1 MTVPV
6 THLARRRRFLL
17 GVAGLACGAPV
28 LAAPR
33 EYERFVGT
41 AWHLPRATALEVWP
55 SALGLDLAGVL
66 AAIDEWS
73 VPSDSQ
79 LIVRLKDGEHAQAR
93 TLAIRHPAGNRLA
106 IVGNRADPGRCR
118 ILWSGADDG
127 LYVGAGCVLGL
138 LDGVVLE
145 HAAPQARALGSALL
159 ADEGGVIRCGTQ
171 VRARNFYYGFQARIG
186 GVIRC
191 AGTESHG
198 AGDANYFAFNGGH
211 LFARQARAFDARDDR
226 NALGSGFVAEY
237 GGTIDAAEALA
248 QYNLLAGF
256 TALSNGVIRANDTS
270 AEHNGRAGYYTA
282 AGGRIVAHNGRAR
295 ANCGEG
301 LLAQDGAGGISGNRI
316 LNEANSARPET
327 CVR

>member
-1 MTVPV
+1 MTAPPA
-6 THLARRRRFLL
+6 LAKRRTFLL
-17 GVAGLACGAPV
+17 AAAGLACGGPV
-28 LAAPR
+28 LSAPR
-33 EYERFVGT
+33 EYERFLGA
-41 AWHLPRATALEVWP
+41 AWRVPRATTLEVWP

-66 AAIDEWS
+66 SAVDEWT

-79 LIVRLKDGEHAQAR
+79 LVVRLKDGEHAQQR
-93 TLAIRHPAGNRLA
+93 TLAIRHPAGSRLA
-106 IVGNRADPGRCR
+106 IVGNRSEPARCR
-118 ILWSGADDG
+118 IVWSGPDDG

-145 HAAPQARALGSALL
+145 HAAPRARGLGSALL

-171 VRARNFYYGFQARIG
+171 VQARHFYYGFQARIG
-186 GVIRC
+186 GAIRC

-211 LFARQARAFDARDDR
+211 LYARKARAFGARDEKNR
-226 NALGSGFVAEY
+226 LGSGFVAEY

-256 TALSNGVIRANDTS
+256 TALSNGVIRAYETR

-282 AGGRIVAHNGRAR
+282 TGGRIVAHDARAR
-295 ANCGEG
+295 ANCGAG
-301 LLAQDGAGGISGNRI
+301 LLAQDGGDGISGNRI
-316 LNEANSARPET
+316 VSEANSAKPQT